1 MKKVLIIE
9 DYYALA
15 DIESLLCTMEG
26 YEVKV
31 AKSGD
36 EGLAAFVEF
45 QPDLVLLDLMLPG
58 DLSGT
63 QVLERIRSD
72 HGSDPKV
79 LVVSALVNAST
90 APKLEQRADARE
102 ALQDQGTRFAH
113 PVDARPVRSSTLGGR
128 CEQNHRR
135 HLVAGQSRSA
145 SRRHLVLADVAART
159 SSRSSRRVP
168 ARSAC

>member
-36 EGLAAFVEF
+36 EGLQVLTEF
-45 QPDLVLLDLMLPG
+45 GPDLVLLDLMLPG
-58 DLSGT
+58 ELSGT
-63 QVLERIRSD
+63 QVLERIRNQNSN
-72 HGSDPKV
+72 GPKV

-90 APKLEQRADARE
+90 APKLEAYGNVQ
-102 ALQDQGTRFAH
+102 
-113 PVDARPVRSSTLGGR
+113 TLAKPFKIK
-128 CEQNHRR
+128 E
-135 HLVAGQSRSA
+135 LA
-145 SRRHLVLADVAART
+145 SRIQAMLA
-159 SSRSSRRVP
+159 S
-168 ARSAC
+168 

>member
-58 DLSGT
+58 RPLRHPGARADPLRPR
-63 QVLERIRSD
+63 QR
-72 HGSDPKV
+72 PKV

-90 APKLEQRADARE
+90 APKLEAYGNVQ
-102 ALQDQGTRFAH
+102 
-113 PVDARPVRSSTLGGR
+113 TLAKPFKIK
-128 CEQNHRR
+128 E
-135 HLVAGQSRSA
+135 LA
-145 SRRHLVLADVAART
+145 SRIQSMLA
-159 SSRSSRRVP
+159 P
-168 ARSAC
+168 

>member
-1 MKKVLIIE
+1 MATSATTTDMKKVLIIE

-36 EGLAAFVEF
+36 EGLAVFGDF

-63 QVLERIRSD
+63 QVLERIRAD
-72 HGSDPKV
+72 HGTDPKV

-90 APKLEQRADARE
+90 APKLEAYGNVQ
-102 ALQDQGTRFAH
+102 
-113 PVDARPVRSSTLGGR
+113 TLAKPFKIK
-128 CEQNHRR
+128 E
-135 HLVAGQSRSA
+135 LA
-145 SRRHLVLADVAART
+145 SRIQSMLAA
-159 SSRSSRRVP
+159 
-168 ARSAC
+168 

>member
-36 EGLAAFVEF
+36 EGLKLFNEF

-58 DLSGT
+58 ELSGS
-63 QVLERIRSD
+63 QVLERIRGD
-72 HGSDPKV
+72 HGEQTKV
-79 LVVSALVNAST
+79 LIVSALVNPTT
-90 APKLEQRADARE
+90 APKLEAYGNVE
-102 ALQDQGTRFAH
+102 
-113 PVDARPVRSSTLGGR
+113 TLGKPFKIK
-128 CEQNHRR
+128 E
-135 HLVAGQSRSA
+135 L
-145 SRRHLVLADVAART
+145 AARIQ
-159 SSRSSRRVP
+159 
-168 ARSAC
+168 AMLGA

>member
-36 EGLAAFVEF
+36 EGLTVFQEF

-58 DLSGT
+58 ELSGT
-63 QVLERIRSD
+63 QVLEKIRAD
-72 HGSDPKV
+72 HGNGTKV
-79 LVVSALVNAST
+79 LVVSALVNSST
-90 APKLEQRADARE
+90 APKLEAY
-102 ALQDQGTRFAH
+102 GN
-113 PVDARPVRSSTLGGR
+113 VSTLAKPFKIK
-128 CEQNHRR
+128 E
-135 HLVAGQSRSA
+135 LA
-145 SRRHLVLADVAART
+145 SRIQTMLAA
-159 SSRSSRRVP
+159 
-168 ARSAC
+168 

>member
-1 MKKVLIIE
+1 MSPATSTAMKKVLIIE

-45 QPDLVLLDLMLPG
+45 LPDLMLPG

-90 APKLEQRADARE
+90 APKLEAYGNVQ
-102 ALQDQGTRFAH
+102 
-113 PVDARPVRSSTLGGR
+113 TLAKPFKIK
-128 CEQNHRR
+128 E
-135 HLVAGQSRSA
+135 LA
-145 SRRHLVLADVAART
+145 SRIQSMLA
-159 SSRSSRRVP
+159 P
-168 ARSAC
+168 

>member
-1 MKKVLIIE
+1 MAIPATSTDVKKVLIIE

-36 EGLAAFVEF
+36 EGLAVFGDF

-63 QVLERIRSD
+63 RAVSSGTSSFVTELFF
-72 HGSDPKV
+72 
-79 LVVSALVNAST
+79 VVRPS
-90 APKLEQRADARE
+90 QRVT
-102 ALQDQGTRFAH
+102 TR
-113 PVDARPVRSSTLGGR
+113 PRSSL
-128 CEQNHRR
+128 
-135 HLVAGQSRSA
+135 
-145 SRRHLVLADVAART
+145 T
-159 SSRSSRRVP
+159 SSTRS
-168 ARSAC
+168 